1 MYLPV
6 DKETFVNR
14 MIALF
19 PDKFTR
25 TGLGI
30 LFEYLERREAQFGEE
45 ELDEHQIQLTYAES
59 TYSRFISS
67 ENRFEDPIGEGKSL
81 SSNIGVCGRSLKT
94 LQQNVKK
101 HIEESGAICI
111 GFTSEKTVVYTRD

>member
-59 TYSRFISS
+59 TYNRFISF

-81 SSNIGVCGRSLKT
+81 SSNISVCGRSLKE

-101 HIEESGAICI
+101 HIEALNATLI
-111 GFTSEKTVVYTRD
+111 GFTSDKTVVYTRD